1 MGLFSAFLPCISLT
15 FFFSLDMFKY
25 ENLLRWKIFTNRRL
39 EKQPQERLT
48 EFSCDFAC
56 LDLQECCPREWG
68 MVVWS
73 SLLSGTYFV
82 PVGKRYFIYV
92 VSGFWIF
99 LF

>member
-1 MGLFSAFLPCISLT
+1 MGLFCAFLPCISLT

-56 LDLQECCPREWG
+56 FDLPKSVVLENGEWSFG
-68 MVVWS
+68 VH
-73 SLLSGTYFV
+73 Y
-82 PVGKRYFIYV
+82 
-92 VSGFWIF
+92 
-99 LF
+99 